1 MRIEQYLWCYES
13 AAAELVS
20 LLQHQLSPP
29 QKITLKMLKD
39 YCGG

>member
-1 MRIEQYLWCYES
+1 MHIAQYLWCYEG
-13 AAAELVS
+13 AAAELVR
-20 LLQHQLSPP
+20 LLQHQLCPP